1 MKLKQPDI
9 INDYSTINDV
19 KNSIVDSVKDSVK
32 DSVWYPVRILIKKI
46 KIKLAKKE

>member
-32 DSVWYPVRILIKKI
+32 DSVWYSVWYPVRILMIILSK
-46 KIKLAKKE
+46 A